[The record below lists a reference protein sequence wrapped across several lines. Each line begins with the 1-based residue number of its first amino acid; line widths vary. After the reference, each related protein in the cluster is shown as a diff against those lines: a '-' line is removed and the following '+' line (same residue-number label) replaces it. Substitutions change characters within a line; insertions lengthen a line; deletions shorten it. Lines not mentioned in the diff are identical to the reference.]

1 MKNPVLILM
10 LVAVGLAG
18 AAAAVF
24 IQMQCPAPSPAPI
37 VIAPPVL
44 PSPTYC
50 EISEPAYRAVYK
62 LQSDLDADVNRELY
76 CQDLSAAMSVVDE
89 WERETKILHKESRS
103 LLIAALARHRLVES
117 HRDGSELPHGGPPD
131 IENQIKRAKAEAA
144 ETLDRC
150 RKLMDQDK

>member
-1 MKNPVLILM
+1 VLILM

-18 AAAAVF
+18 AAAAFF

-37 VIAPPVL
+37 VIAPPDL
-44 PSPTYC
+44 PAPTYR
-50 EISEPAYRAVYK
+50 EFSEPAYLAVYR

-76 CQDLSAAMSVVDE
+76 RQDLSAAMSVVDE

-103 LLIAALARHRLVES
+103 LLIAALARHQEIYV
-117 HRDGSELPHGGPPD
+117 GVSEPPHGGLPD
-131 IENQIKRAKAEAA
+131 IENQIRQARAEAA